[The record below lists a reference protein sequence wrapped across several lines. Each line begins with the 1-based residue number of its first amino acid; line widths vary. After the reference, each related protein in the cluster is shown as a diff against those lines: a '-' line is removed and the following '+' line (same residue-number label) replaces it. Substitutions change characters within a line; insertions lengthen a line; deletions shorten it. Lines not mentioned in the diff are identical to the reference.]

1 MFCLQ
6 AKIYLKSIDESEVAA
21 LTSAV
26 STSMPSPSARDKD
39 TGATNTSNDDAG
51 GIKSPTMAKPGGLSV
66 GGGVGIGIKSPA
78 MKNAAEENIVRRRRT
93 QQESIASEI
102 SLARLILDV
111 GESVSAAAKALNP
124 KPAGDPTHAHA
135 NPGSTTTRSKAK
147 GKGKGKGKG
156 GKGGADDDGV
166 VSEAEYQAAMTPFTY
181 DSHENLSD
189 GHAYAKEAA
198 AVRLFFYFR
207 TGNLTD
213 VTCVF
218 FHSQDLRNGP
228 HISRVAKEIAGLA
241 GGALPLNRSSS
252 VFVRID
258 DAKSVVWSIMITGPE
273 DTPYDGGCFIFG
285 ESICFILVWEIG
297 LTLCFSLHQLQMR
310 FSQAGTLRTL
320 RRSSSRR
327 PAAADGAPTLTCTRT
342 ARCAY
347 RCWARGR
354 VGKARRGIRRCRR
367 CCRLSYRSN
376 L

>member
-39 TGATNTSNDDAG
+39 TGATNPSNDDAG

-66 GGGVGIGIKSPA
+66 AGAGGIKSPA

-124 KPAGDPTHAHA
+124 RPAAADPASAPGST
-135 NPGSTTTRSKAK
+135 PGSTTTRSKAK
-147 GKGKGKGKG
+147 WKGKGKG

-198 AVRLFFYFR
+198 AVRSFPLFFISAR
-207 TGNLTD
+207 AICLTSH
-213 VTCVF
+213 VF
-218 FHSQDLRNGP
+218 FSIHR
-228 HISRVAKEIAGLA
+228 ISATGRTSPASLKKSRDSLVA
-241 GGALPLNRSSS
+241 PC
-252 VFVRID
+252 
-258 DAKSVVWSIMITGPE
+258 P
-273 DTPYDGGCFIFG
+273 
-285 ESICFILVWEIG
+285 
-297 LTLCFSLHQLQMR
+297 
-310 FSQAGTLRTL
+310 
-320 RRSSSRR
+320 
-327 PAAADGAPTLTCTRT
+327 
-342 ARCAY
+342 
-347 RCWARGR
+347 
-354 VGKARRGIRRCRR
+354 
-367 CCRLSYRSN
+367 
-376 L
+376 

>member
-1 MFCLQ
+1 MSRVFCLQ

-66 GGGVGIGIKSPA
+66 AGAGGIKSPA

-124 KPAGDPTHAHA
+124 RPAAADSAHA
-135 NPGSTTTRSKAK
+135 PGSTPGSTTTRSKAK
-147 GKGKGKGKG
+147 GKAKGKG

-198 AVRLFFYFR
+198 AVRSFPLFFISAR
-207 TGNLTD
+207 AICLTSH
-213 VTCVF
+213 VF
-218 FHSQDLRNGP
+218 FSIHRISATGRTSPASLKKSRD
-228 HISRVAKEIAGLA
+228 SRVA
-241 GGALPLNRSSS
+241 
-252 VFVRID
+252 
-258 DAKSVVWSIMITGPE
+258 
-273 DTPYDGGCFIFG
+273 PY
-285 ESICFILVWEIG
+285 
-297 LTLCFSLHQLQMR
+297 
-310 FSQAGTLRTL
+310 
-320 RRSSSRR
+320 
-327 PAAADGAPTLTCTRT
+327 P
-342 ARCAY
+342 
-347 RCWARGR
+347 
-354 VGKARRGIRRCRR
+354 
-367 CCRLSYRSN
+367 
-376 L
+376 

>member
-1 MFCLQ
+1 MFCQQ

-66 GGGVGIGIKSPA
+66 AGAGGIKSPA

-124 KPAGDPTHAHA
+124 RPAAADPASAPGST
-135 NPGSTTTRSKAK
+135 PGSTTTRSKA
-147 GKGKGKGKG
+147 KGKGKGKG

-198 AVRLFFYFR
+198 AVRSFPLFFISAR
-207 TGNLTD
+207 AICLTSH
-213 VTCVF
+213 VF
-218 FHSQDLRNGP
+218 FSIHRISATGRTSPASLKKSRD
-228 HISRVAKEIAGLA
+228 SRVA
-241 GGALPLNRSSS
+241 PC
-252 VFVRID
+252 
-258 DAKSVVWSIMITGPE
+258 P
-273 DTPYDGGCFIFG
+273 
-285 ESICFILVWEIG
+285 
-297 LTLCFSLHQLQMR
+297 
-310 FSQAGTLRTL
+310 
-320 RRSSSRR
+320 
-327 PAAADGAPTLTCTRT
+327 
-342 ARCAY
+342 
-347 RCWARGR
+347 
-354 VGKARRGIRRCRR
+354 
-367 CCRLSYRSN
+367 
-376 L
+376 

>member
-39 TGATNTSNDDAG
+39 IGATNPSNDDAG

-66 GGGVGIGIKSPA
+66 AGAGGIKSPA

-124 KPAGDPTHAHA
+124 RPAGDPARAPGST
-135 NPGSTTTRSKAK
+135 PGSTTTRSKAK

-198 AVRLFFYFR
+198 AVRSFPLFFISAR
-207 TGNLTD
+207 AICLTSH
-213 VTCVF
+213 VF
-218 FHSQDLRNGP
+218 FSIHRISATGRTSPASLKKSRD
-228 HISRVAKEIAGLA
+228 SRVA
-241 GGALPLNRSSS
+241 
-252 VFVRID
+252 
-258 DAKSVVWSIMITGPE
+258 
-273 DTPYDGGCFIFG
+273 PY
-285 ESICFILVWEIG
+285 
-297 LTLCFSLHQLQMR
+297 
-310 FSQAGTLRTL
+310 
-320 RRSSSRR
+320 
-327 PAAADGAPTLTCTRT
+327 P
-342 ARCAY
+342 
-347 RCWARGR
+347 
-354 VGKARRGIRRCRR
+354 
-367 CCRLSYRSN
+367 
-376 L
+376 

>member
-1 MFCLQ
+1 MFCQQ

-39 TGATNTSNDDAG
+39 TGATNPSNDDAG

-66 GGGVGIGIKSPA
+66 AGGVGIGIKSPA

-124 KPAGDPTHAHA
+124 KPAGDPAHAHA

-198 AVRLFFYFR
+198 AVRLFS
-207 TGNLTD
+207 L
-213 VTCVF
+213 
-218 FHSQDLRNGP
+218 
-228 HISRVAKEIAGLA
+228 ISA
-241 GGALPLNRSSS
+241 
-252 VFVRID
+252 FV
-258 DAKSVVWSIMITGPE
+258 
-273 DTPYDGGCFIFG
+273 
-285 ESICFILVWEIG
+285 
-297 LTLCFSLHQLQMR
+297 
-310 FSQAGTLRTL
+310 
-320 RRSSSRR
+320 
-327 PAAADGAPTLTCTRT
+327 
-342 ARCAY
+342 CAQFD
-347 RCWARGR
+347 
-354 VGKARRGIRRCRR
+354 
-367 CCRLSYRSN
+367 
-376 L
+376 

>member
-39 TGATNTSNDDAG
+39 TGAMNTSNDDAG

-66 GGGVGIGIKSPA
+66 GVGIGIKSPA

-181 DSHENLSD
+181 DSHANLSD

-198 AVRLFFYFR
+198 AVRLFSLISAFVCAQFDR
-207 TGNLTD
+207 RHVCFFSSTGSPQRAA
-213 VTCVF
+213 
-218 FHSQDLRNGP
+218 H
-228 HISRVAKEIAGLA
+228 
-241 GGALPLNRSSS
+241 LP
-252 VFVRID
+252 
-258 DAKSVVWSIMITGPE
+258 
-273 DTPYDGGCFIFG
+273 
-285 ESICFILVWEIG
+285 
-297 LTLCFSLHQLQMR
+297 
-310 FSQAGTLRTL
+310 
-320 RRSSSRR
+320 RR
-327 PAAADGAPTLTCTRT
+327 
-342 ARCAY
+342 
-347 RCWARGR
+347 
-354 VGKARRGIRRCRR
+354 
-367 CCRLSYRSN
+367 
-376 L
+376 

>member
-39 TGATNTSNDDAG
+39 TGATNPSNDDAG

-198 AVRLFFYFR
+198 AVRSFPLFFISAR
-207 TGNLTD
+207 AIRLTSR
-213 VTCVF
+213 VF
-218 FHSQDLRNGP
+218 FSIHRISATGRTSPASLKKSRD
-228 HISRVAKEIAGLA
+228 SRVA
-241 GGALPLNRSSS
+241 PC
-252 VFVRID
+252 
-258 DAKSVVWSIMITGPE
+258 P
-273 DTPYDGGCFIFG
+273 
-285 ESICFILVWEIG
+285 
-297 LTLCFSLHQLQMR
+297 
-310 FSQAGTLRTL
+310 
-320 RRSSSRR
+320 
-327 PAAADGAPTLTCTRT
+327 
-342 ARCAY
+342 
-347 RCWARGR
+347 
-354 VGKARRGIRRCRR
+354 
-367 CCRLSYRSN
+367 
-376 L
+376 

>member
-39 TGATNTSNDDAG
+39 TGATNPSNDDAG

-66 GGGVGIGIKSPA
+66 AGGVGIGIKSPA

-124 KPAGDPTHAHA
+124 KPAGDPAHAHA

-198 AVRLFFYFR
+198 AVRLFS
-207 TGNLTD
+207 L
-213 VTCVF
+213 
-218 FHSQDLRNGP
+218 
-228 HISRVAKEIAGLA
+228 ISA
-241 GGALPLNRSSS
+241 
-252 VFVRID
+252 FV
-258 DAKSVVWSIMITGPE
+258 
-273 DTPYDGGCFIFG
+273 
-285 ESICFILVWEIG
+285 
-297 LTLCFSLHQLQMR
+297 
-310 FSQAGTLRTL
+310 
-320 RRSSSRR
+320 
-327 PAAADGAPTLTCTRT
+327 
-342 ARCAY
+342 CAQFD
-347 RCWARGR
+347 
-354 VGKARRGIRRCRR
+354 
-367 CCRLSYRSN
+367 
-376 L
+376 

>member
-1 MFCLQ
+1 MFCQQ

-39 TGATNTSNDDAG
+39 TGVTNPSNDDAG

-66 GGGVGIGIKSPA
+66 AGAGGIKSPA

-124 KPAGDPTHAHA
+124 RPAAADPASAPGST
-135 NPGSTTTRSKAK
+135 PGSTTTRSKA
-147 GKGKGKGKG
+147 KGKGKGKG

-198 AVRLFFYFR
+198 AVRSFPLFFISAR
-207 TGNLTD
+207 AICLTSH
-213 VTCVF
+213 VF
-218 FHSQDLRNGP
+218 FSIHRISATGRTSPASLKKSRD
-228 HISRVAKEIAGLA
+228 SRVA
-241 GGALPLNRSSS
+241 PC
-252 VFVRID
+252 
-258 DAKSVVWSIMITGPE
+258 P
-273 DTPYDGGCFIFG
+273 
-285 ESICFILVWEIG
+285 
-297 LTLCFSLHQLQMR
+297 
-310 FSQAGTLRTL
+310 
-320 RRSSSRR
+320 
-327 PAAADGAPTLTCTRT
+327 
-342 ARCAY
+342 
-347 RCWARGR
+347 
-354 VGKARRGIRRCRR
+354 
-367 CCRLSYRSN
+367 
-376 L
+376 

>member
-1 MFCLQ
+1 MFCQQ

-39 TGATNTSNDDAG
+39 TGATNPSNDDAG

-66 GGGVGIGIKSPA
+66 AGGVGIKSPA

-124 KPAGDPTHAHA
+124 KPAGDPAHAHA

-198 AVRLFFYFR
+198 AVRLFS
-207 TGNLTD
+207 L
-213 VTCVF
+213 
-218 FHSQDLRNGP
+218 
-228 HISRVAKEIAGLA
+228 ISA
-241 GGALPLNRSSS
+241 
-252 VFVRID
+252 FV
-258 DAKSVVWSIMITGPE
+258 
-273 DTPYDGGCFIFG
+273 
-285 ESICFILVWEIG
+285 
-297 LTLCFSLHQLQMR
+297 
-310 FSQAGTLRTL
+310 
-320 RRSSSRR
+320 
-327 PAAADGAPTLTCTRT
+327 
-342 ARCAY
+342 CAQFD
-347 RCWARGR
+347 
-354 VGKARRGIRRCRR
+354 
-367 CCRLSYRSN
+367 
-376 L
+376 

>member
-39 TGATNTSNDDAG
+39 TGATNPSNDDAG

-66 GGGVGIGIKSPA
+66 AVGGGIGIKSPA

-124 KPAGDPTHAHA
+124 KPAGDPAHAHA

-198 AVRLFFYFR
+198 AVRSFPLFFISAR
-207 TGNLTD
+207 AIRLTSR
-213 VTCVF
+213 VF
-218 FHSQDLRNGP
+218 FSIHRISATGRTSPASLKKSPG
-228 HISRVAKEIAGLA
+228 SRVA
-241 GGALPLNRSSS
+241 PC
-252 VFVRID
+252 
-258 DAKSVVWSIMITGPE
+258 P
-273 DTPYDGGCFIFG
+273 
-285 ESICFILVWEIG
+285 
-297 LTLCFSLHQLQMR
+297 
-310 FSQAGTLRTL
+310 
-320 RRSSSRR
+320 
-327 PAAADGAPTLTCTRT
+327 
-342 ARCAY
+342 
-347 RCWARGR
+347 
-354 VGKARRGIRRCRR
+354 
-367 CCRLSYRSN
+367 
-376 L
+376 

>member
-39 TGATNTSNDDAG
+39 IGATNPSNDDAG

-66 GGGVGIGIKSPA
+66 AGAGGIKSPA

-124 KPAGDPTHAHA
+124 RPAGDPARAPGST
-135 NPGSTTTRSKAK
+135 PGSTTTRTKAK

-189 GHAYAKEAA
+189 GHAYGKEAA
-198 AVRLFFYFR
+198 AVRSFPLFLF
-207 TGNLTD
+207 
-213 VTCVF
+213 
-218 FHSQDLRNGP
+218 P
-228 HISRVAKEIAGLA
+228 HG
-241 GGALPLNRSSS
+241 
-252 VFVRID
+252 
-258 DAKSVVWSIMITGPE
+258 
-273 DTPYDGGCFIFG
+273 
-285 ESICFILVWEIG
+285 
-297 LTLCFSLHQLQMR
+297 QLE
-310 FSQAGTLRTL
+310 
-320 RRSSSRR
+320 
-327 PAAADGAPTLTCTRT
+327 
-342 ARCAY
+342 
-347 RCWARGR
+347 
-354 VGKARRGIRRCRR
+354 
-367 CCRLSYRSN
+367 
-376 L
+376 

>member
-198 AVRLFFYFR
+198 AVRSFPLFFISAR
-207 TGNLTD
+207 AIRLTSH
-213 VTCVF
+213 VF
-218 FHSQDLRNGP
+218 FSIHRISATGRTSPASLKKSRD
-228 HISRVAKEIAGLA
+228 SRVA
-241 GGALPLNRSSS
+241 PC
-252 VFVRID
+252 
-258 DAKSVVWSIMITGPE
+258 P
-273 DTPYDGGCFIFG
+273 
-285 ESICFILVWEIG
+285 
-297 LTLCFSLHQLQMR
+297 
-310 FSQAGTLRTL
+310 
-320 RRSSSRR
+320 
-327 PAAADGAPTLTCTRT
+327 
-342 ARCAY
+342 
-347 RCWARGR
+347 
-354 VGKARRGIRRCRR
+354 
-367 CCRLSYRSN
+367 
-376 L
+376 

>member
-66 GGGVGIGIKSPA
+66 AGGVGIKSPA

-124 KPAGDPTHAHA
+124 RPAAADPASAPGST
-135 NPGSTTTRSKAK
+135 PGSTTTRSKA
-147 GKGKGKGKG
+147 KGKGKGKG

-198 AVRLFFYFR
+198 AVRSFPLFFISAR
-207 TGNLTD
+207 AICLTSH
-213 VTCVF
+213 VF
-218 FHSQDLRNGP
+218 FSIHRISATGRTSPASLKKSRD
-228 HISRVAKEIAGLA
+228 SRVA
-241 GGALPLNRSSS
+241 PC
-252 VFVRID
+252 
-258 DAKSVVWSIMITGPE
+258 P
-273 DTPYDGGCFIFG
+273 
-285 ESICFILVWEIG
+285 
-297 LTLCFSLHQLQMR
+297 
-310 FSQAGTLRTL
+310 
-320 RRSSSRR
+320 
-327 PAAADGAPTLTCTRT
+327 
-342 ARCAY
+342 
-347 RCWARGR
+347 
-354 VGKARRGIRRCRR
+354 
-367 CCRLSYRSN
+367 
-376 L
+376 

>member
-1 MFCLQ
+1 MFCQQ

-39 TGATNTSNDDAG
+39 TGATNPSNDDAG

-66 GGGVGIGIKSPA
+66 AGAGGIKSPA

-124 KPAGDPTHAHA
+124 RPAAADPASAPGST
-135 NPGSTTTRSKAK
+135 PGSTTTRSKA
-147 GKGKGKGKG
+147 KGKGKGKG

-198 AVRLFFYFR
+198 AVRSFPLFFISAR
-207 TGNLTD
+207 AICLTSH
-213 VTCVF
+213 VF
-218 FHSQDLRNGP
+218 FSIHR
-228 HISRVAKEIAGLA
+228 ISATGRTSPASLKKSRDSLVA
-241 GGALPLNRSSS
+241 PC
-252 VFVRID
+252 
-258 DAKSVVWSIMITGPE
+258 P
-273 DTPYDGGCFIFG
+273 
-285 ESICFILVWEIG
+285 
-297 LTLCFSLHQLQMR
+297 
-310 FSQAGTLRTL
+310 
-320 RRSSSRR
+320 
-327 PAAADGAPTLTCTRT
+327 
-342 ARCAY
+342 
-347 RCWARGR
+347 
-354 VGKARRGIRRCRR
+354 
-367 CCRLSYRSN
+367 
-376 L
+376 

>member
-39 TGATNTSNDDAG
+39 IGATNPSNDDAG

-66 GGGVGIGIKSPA
+66 GAGGGIKSPA

-124 KPAGDPTHAHA
+124 KPAGDPAHAHA
-135 NPGSTTTRSKAK
+135 NPGSTTTRSKA
-147 GKGKGKGKG
+147 KGKGKGKG

-198 AVRLFFYFR
+198 AVRSFPLFFISAR
-207 TGNLTD
+207 AIRLTSR
-213 VTCVF
+213 VF
-218 FHSQDLRNGP
+218 FSIHRISATGRTSPASLKKSPG
-228 HISRVAKEIAGLA
+228 SRVA
-241 GGALPLNRSSS
+241 PC
-252 VFVRID
+252 
-258 DAKSVVWSIMITGPE
+258 P
-273 DTPYDGGCFIFG
+273 
-285 ESICFILVWEIG
+285 
-297 LTLCFSLHQLQMR
+297 
-310 FSQAGTLRTL
+310 
-320 RRSSSRR
+320 
-327 PAAADGAPTLTCTRT
+327 
-342 ARCAY
+342 
-347 RCWARGR
+347 
-354 VGKARRGIRRCRR
+354 
-367 CCRLSYRSN
+367 
-376 L
+376 

>member
-66 GGGVGIGIKSPA
+66 AGGVGIKSPA

-124 KPAGDPTHAHA
+124 RPAGDPARAPGST
-135 NPGSTTTRSKAK
+135 PGSTTTRSKA
-147 GKGKGKGKG
+147 KGKGKG

-207 TGNLTD
+207 TGN
-213 VTCVF
+213 
-218 FHSQDLRNGP
+218 
-228 HISRVAKEIAGLA
+228 
-241 GGALPLNRSSS
+241 
-252 VFVRID
+252 
-258 DAKSVVWSIMITGPE
+258 
-273 DTPYDGGCFIFG
+273 
-285 ESICFILVWEIG
+285 
-297 LTLCFSLHQLQMR
+297 
-310 FSQAGTLRTL
+310 
-320 RRSSSRR
+320 
-327 PAAADGAPTLTCTRT
+327 
-342 ARCAY
+342 
-347 RCWARGR
+347 
-354 VGKARRGIRRCRR
+354 
-367 CCRLSYRSN
+367 
-376 L
+376 

>member
-1 MFCLQ
+1 VFCLQ

-39 TGATNTSNDDAG
+39 TGATNPSNDDAG

-66 GGGVGIGIKSPA
+66 AAGVGIKSPA

-124 KPAGDPTHAHA
+124 KPAGDPAHA
-135 NPGSTTTRSKAK
+135 PRDSGVDDDEVQGERERERERER
-147 GKGKGKGKG
+147 

-198 AVRLFFYFR
+198 AVRSFPLFLF
-207 TGNLTD
+207 
-213 VTCVF
+213 
-218 FHSQDLRNGP
+218 P
-228 HISRVAKEIAGLA
+228 HGQ
-241 GGALPLNRSSS
+241 
-252 VFVRID
+252 FD
-258 DAKSVVWSIMITGPE
+258 
-273 DTPYDGGCFIFG
+273 
-285 ESICFILVWEIG
+285 
-297 LTLCFSLHQLQMR
+297 
-310 FSQAGTLRTL
+310 
-320 RRSSSRR
+320 
-327 PAAADGAPTLTCTRT
+327 
-342 ARCAY
+342 
-347 RCWARGR
+347 
-354 VGKARRGIRRCRR
+354 
-367 CCRLSYRSN
+367 
-376 L
+376 

>member
-1 MFCLQ
+1 MSRVFCLQ

-39 TGATNTSNDDAG
+39 IGATNSSNDDAG

-198 AVRLFFYFR
+198 AVRSFPLFFISAR
-207 TGNLTD
+207 AICLTSH
-213 VTCVF
+213 VF
-218 FHSQDLRNGP
+218 FSIHRISATGRTSPASLKKSPG
-228 HISRVAKEIAGLA
+228 SRVA
-241 GGALPLNRSSS
+241 PC
-252 VFVRID
+252 
-258 DAKSVVWSIMITGPE
+258 P
-273 DTPYDGGCFIFG
+273 
-285 ESICFILVWEIG
+285 
-297 LTLCFSLHQLQMR
+297 
-310 FSQAGTLRTL
+310 
-320 RRSSSRR
+320 
-327 PAAADGAPTLTCTRT
+327 
-342 ARCAY
+342 
-347 RCWARGR
+347 
-354 VGKARRGIRRCRR
+354 
-367 CCRLSYRSN
+367 
-376 L
+376 